1 MNQIVNQTSY
11 QNNNIKKKS
20 NTNSKR
26 NFSPKTYFKE
36 VLFDKVQTNYGRKTK
51 AVSEEEFQILE
62 FQEYD
67 IILNKNFNV
76 AQLKRMCRFYK
87 QKVSGNKKELI
98 TRMYNFLK
106 YSFFAISL
114 QKVVRGWQRRRYF
127 KLSGIKNIQQSTN
140 DTDFLTLESI
150 NEIPYYQFFSY
161 KDKDGF
167 VYTFN
172 IKSLYNLLL
181 KTEGDL
187 KNPYNRNEFPK
198 NIIQNMRKFI
208 KLSNIFKEPIHIQL
222 KDETAEMSSKKK
234 IALKTLSI
242 FHRID
247 TFGHITDTSWFLSLG
262 RSGLVRY
269 IRELYDIWD
278 YRANLSSQTKVSI
291 CPPTGNPFQ
300 GIHISSLQQKDEET
314 IQRNLLYI
322 MENMISRG
330 TNKDTQALG
339 AFYILAALT
348 LVNHDAAVSLPWLYQ
363 SVAQH

>member
-1 MNQIVNQTSY
+1 MNKTFQHNDHF
-11 QNNNIKKKS
+11 KS
-20 NTNSKR
+20 DKNVKNKR
-26 NFSPKTYFKE
+26 FSPKTYFKE

-51 AVSEEEFQILE
+51 AVSEVEFQILE
-62 FQEYD
+62 FKEYD

-106 YSFFAISL
+106 YSFFATSL
-114 QKVVRGWQRRRYF
+114 QKLIRGWQRRTYF
-127 KLSGIKNIQQSTN
+127 KLSGIKNKSQSTN

-150 NEIPYYQFFSY
+150 NEIPYYQFFSD
-161 KDKDGF
+161 KDKDSF
-167 VYTFN
+167 VYSFN

-208 KLSNIFKEPIHIQL
+208 KLSNIFKEPINIQL
-222 KDETAEMSSKKK
+222 KDETQDMSAKKQ
-234 IALKTLSI
+234 ISLKTLSI

-262 RSGLVRY
+262 RVGLIRY
-269 IRELYDIWD
+269 VRELYDIWD

-300 GIHISSLQQKDEET
+300 GIHISTLQQKDEET
-314 IQRNLLYI
+314 IQRNLLYV

-330 TNKDTQALG
+330 TNKDAQALG

-348 LVNHDAAVSLPWLYQ
+348 LVNHDGATALPWLYQ

>member
-300 GIHISSLQQKDEET
+300 
-314 IQRNLLYI
+314 
-322 MENMISRG
+322 
-330 TNKDTQALG
+330 
-339 AFYILAALT
+339 
-348 LVNHDAAVSLPWLYQ
+348 
-363 SVAQH
+363 